1 MAEKYNLPGPGTRPL
16 FFRHPGV
23 GGVVAGPG
31 FPLIKPPAA
40 QPAAVLIGHAP
51 GKTSVIGAH
60 HHRIIRIVIEN
71 PANHPIPK
79 QSVISLVRIICI
91 ERTWRIS
98 APLCP
103 LLYYAAAMLSMM
115 G

>member
-16 FFRHPGV
+16 FFRPPGV

-51 GKTSVIGAH
+51 GHMSAIGTH
-60 HHRIIRIVIEN
+60 QRQIIRIVIEN
-71 PANHPIPK
+71 PANRPISK

-91 ERTWRIS
+91 ERTS
-98 APLCP
+98 ANSASL
-103 LLYYAAAMLSMM
+103 
-115 G
+115 

>member
-31 FPLIKPPAA
+31 FALSEPPAA
-40 QPAAVLIGHAP
+40 QPAAFLIGHAP
-51 GKTSVIGAH
+51 GQVSAIGTH
-60 HHRIIRIVIEN
+60 RNRIIRIVIEN
-71 PANHPIPK
+71 PTNHPISK

-91 ERTWRIS
+91 VRTS
-98 APLCP
+98 ANSATL
-103 LLYYAAAMLSMM
+103 
-115 G
+115 